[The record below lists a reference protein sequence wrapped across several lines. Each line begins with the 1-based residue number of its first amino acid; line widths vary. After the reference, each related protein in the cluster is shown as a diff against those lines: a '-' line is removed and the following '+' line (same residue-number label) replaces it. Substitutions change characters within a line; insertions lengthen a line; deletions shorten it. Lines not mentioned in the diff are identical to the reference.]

1 MVAAASP
8 RGNIAG
14 KVFSAYNKYG
24 VKYAEKSNA
33 KRKLAAFYRIYK
45 DLSRIIAQPDSCLE
59 NLRFMKIGKFG

>member
-1 MVAAASP
+1 VAAASP

-33 KRKLAAFYRIYK
+33 KCKLATFYRIYK
-45 DLSRIIAQPDSCLE
+45 VRACSLHPGFKTAGAYQVYE
-59 NLRFMKIGKFG
+59 NWKI